1 MKEEKGNKREG
12 MNQLHFIS
20 ITLIAA
26 MNDFSGNIMRDR
38 EKEIMGENKQVW
50 EVQRKKKRKE
60 KGQEKSGEYVSKQ

>member
-1 MKEEKGNKREG
+1 MVKEEKGNKREG

-38 EKEIMGENKQVW
+38 EKGIMGENKQVW
-50 EVQRKKKRKE
+50 EVQRKKKE
-60 KGQEKSGEYVSKQ
+60 KKKDKKRVENM